1 MGKKTVDF
9 TKPGIAK
16 WPRAGTLGRAPA
28 GGDDYTP
35 GSKVQIEQTSSIDYA
50 KEKEARVIFRRC
62 GGNLRDSLR
71 GSER

>member
-1 MGKKTVDF
+1 MYVWFEDAETRQYIEDCY
-9 TKPGIAK
+9 I
-16 WPRAGTLGRAPA
+16 
-28 GGDDYTP
+28 P
-35 GSKVQIEQTSSIDYA
+35 GSKVQIEQTSNIDYA